1 VAPEGYNGWMTDPHL
16 EDHAFGVELQL
27 NELVEEQARARV
39 QDLPERVASLQAEIE
54 TLQDDLATTSD
65 QIAEPGHEESEVVD
79 ERSILDP

>member
-1 VAPEGYNGWMTDPHL
+1 MTDPHL

-39 QDLPERVASLQAEIE
+39 QDLPERVASLQSEIE
-54 TLQDDLATTSD
+54 TLQDELAATAD
-65 QIAEPGHEESEVVD
+65 QISEPDHDEPEVVEE